1 MSTPAGEENLLAKC
15 LEFCQALTS
24 QGQVFDFSVSIGS
37 DFTFTLDT
45 RSKAVEKQGAKKK
58 ARNTRRRAGTR
69 KQHQKSSSLISTN
82 NGETANS
89 PSVPECSQC
98 DYKTASEKE
107 LKQHVIM
114 KQRKPSAPLAES
126 LRTKEESSV
135 SLTSSP
141 ILFNIREEN
150 TQNCE
155 SFFFPGHQQ
164 CGDEV
169 KCEWC
174 DETFD
179 KEDELENHKAAVCKK
194 RFPCKA
200 CKTNCLDLGEKWNYY
215 EFL

>member
-1 MSTPAGEENLLAKC
+1 M
-15 LEFCQALTS
+15 
-24 QGQVFDFSVSIGS
+24 
-37 DFTFTLDT
+37 
-45 RSKAVEKQGAKKK
+45 EKQGTKKK
-58 ARNTRRRAGTR
+58 GRNARRRAGPR
-69 KQHQKSSSLISTN
+69 KQQISSSWISTN

-126 LRTKEESSV
+126 LRIKEESSG

-141 ILFNIREEN
+141 ILFNIREEII
-150 TQNCE
+150 QNCE
-155 SFFFPGHQQ
+155 VFLSPGHQQ

-179 KEDELENHKAAVCKK
+179 KEDELGNHKAAVCKK